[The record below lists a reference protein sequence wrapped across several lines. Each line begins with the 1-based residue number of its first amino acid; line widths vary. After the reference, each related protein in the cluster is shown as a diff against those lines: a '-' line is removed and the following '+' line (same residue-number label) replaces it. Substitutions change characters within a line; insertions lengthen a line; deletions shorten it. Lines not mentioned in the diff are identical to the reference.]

1 MNNENMNQTKVI
13 VPCRFSYL
21 HCWEP
26 NAVNGGDPK
35 YSVSAIIPKS
45 DTETVARLRR
55 PLNRRRRI
63 LFPSG
68 AVRFRRI

>member
-1 MNNENMNQTKVI
+1 MSNETMNLTKVI

-26 NAVNGGDPK
+26 NAVNGGEAK

-45 DTETVARLRR
+45 DTELS
-55 PLNRRRRI
+55 LI
-63 LFPSG
+63 H
-68 AVRFRRI
+68 I

>member
-1 MNNENMNQTKVI
+1 MSNENMNLTKVI

-45 DTETVARLRR
+45 DTETIGKIKKAIEYSFKWSRS
-55 PLNRRRRI
+55 
-63 LFPSG
+63 SG
-68 AVRFRRI
+68 LK